1 MPLQRLTAYTV
12 GRFSFLIPVTSATA
26 APSERLYKRLRL
38 CPPYGAAYNRATL
51 DAGHAGTRYR
61 RLYGDYSPVFSYWE
75 RLHGPRFY
83 ARFWGIVVPR
93 IGISDAARDRLYS
106 RSIPKNA
113 LDRPKTLQ
121 PENGRSPASFS
132 HSQKSRTRKPYSAR
146 ESRKGTGAR
155 SDFPPLVAAKVVGT
169 I

>member
-26 APSERLYKRLRL
+26 APSERLYQRRRL

-51 DAGHAGTRYR
+51 DAGHAVPRYG
-61 RLYGDYSPVFSYWE
+61 RLYGDPSTVFSYWAL
-75 RLHGPRFY
+75 LHRASFY
-83 ARFWGIVVPR
+83 ARFCGIVAPR
-93 IGISDAARDRLYS
+93 IGISDAAMDRLYS
-106 RSIPKNA
+106 RPIPKNA

-121 PENGRSPASFS
+121 PKNGRSPASFS

-146 ESRKGTGAR
+146 ESRKGPGDRA
-155 SDFPPLVAAKVVGT
+155 DFPPLVAAKVVGNL
-169 I
+169 